1 MASFQQVPNT
11 GGEGRFLDNFK
22 GRLSGGGVRANLFE
36 CEIAFP
42 DIVIPSGVSEST
54 LTDRIKFLAKSA
66 ALPASSIS
74 PISVPFRGR
83 ELKIAGDRTF
93 DPWSITVINDTDF
106 IIRGAFERWINFMSK
121 SLDNAGEVNPAN
133 YQRDAWVYQL
143 GRAPMQTAIDSGEII
158 PVLRAYHMYGLFPT
172 NVSAIPLS
180 YADNSS
186 IEEFTVDLQVQYW
199 EAYDGNRN
207 VQVQ

>member
-66 ALPASSIS
+66 TLPASTIT

-106 IIRGAFERWINFMSK
+106 IIRGAFERWINFMKQSSMK
-121 SLDNAGEVNPAN
+121 HWHGEEPSQAK
-133 YQRDAWVYQL
+133 ACVY
-143 GRAPMQTAIDSGEII
+143 RFAKI
-158 PVLRAYHMYGLFPT
+158 
-172 NVSAIPLS
+172 
-180 YADNSS
+180 
-186 IEEFTVDLQVQYW
+186 
-199 EAYDGNRN
+199 
-207 VQVQ
+207 